1 MSPKMQSTKTLIETY
16 YTAFN
21 AGDIDGMIACLAPDV
36 AHHVN
41 EGQVRRG
48 AIAFRAFCDHMAR
61 CYAER
66 LDDMVIMATPDGTR
80 AAAEFT
86 VHGTYKATDKGL
98 PEAHGQSYALP
109 AGGFF
114 TIRDGQIAR
123 IVTYYN
129 LADWVAQVSG

>member
-1 MSPKMQSTKTLIETY
+1 MDDTPALVARY
-16 YTAFN
+16 YAAFN
-21 AGDIDGMIACLAPDV
+21 AGDADGMIACLAPDV

-41 EGQVRRG
+41 EGQIRRG

-61 CYAER
+61 CYSER
-66 LDDMVIMATPDGTR
+66 LEDIVIMATPDGTR

-86 VHGTYKATDKGL
+86 VHGSYLVTEKGL
-98 PEAHGQSYALP
+98 PEARGQSYTLP

-114 TIRDGQIAR
+114 TVRDGQIAR

-129 LADWVAQVSG
+129 LADWVAQVSR

>member
-1 MSPKMQSTKTLIETY
+1 MDEAITLIKRY
-16 YTAFN
+16 YSAFN
-21 AGDIDGMIACLAPDV
+21 DGDADAMIACLAPDV

-48 AIAFRAFCDHMAR
+48 TIAFRAFCDHMAH

-66 LDDMVIMATPDGTR
+66 LEDIVVMATADGSR

-86 VHGTYKATDKGL
+86 VRGTYLATDAGL
-98 PEAHGQSYALP
+98 PEARGQSYVLP

-114 TIRDGQIAR
+114 SIRDGQISR

-129 LADWVAQVSG
+129 LAEWVAQVSK

>member
-1 MSPKMQSTKTLIETY
+1 MSDTHALITRY
-16 YTAFN
+16 YAAFN
-21 AGDIDGMIACLAPDV
+21 AGDIDAMIACLSPDV

-48 AIAFRAFCDHMAR
+48 TIAFRAFCDHMAR

-66 LDDMVIMATPDGTR
+66 LDDMVIMTTPDGTR

-86 VHGTYKATDKGL
+86 VHGTYLATDKGL
-98 PEAHGQSYALP
+98 PPAHGQTYTLP

-114 TIRDGQIAR
+114 TIRDGQISR

-129 LADWVAQVSG
+129 LADWMAQVSA

>member
-1 MSPKMQSTKTLIETY
+1 MDEAITLIKRY
-16 YTAFN
+16 YAAFN
-21 AGDIDGMIACLAPDV
+21 DGDRDVMIACVAPDV

-41 EGQVRRG
+41 EGQIRRG
-48 AIAFRAFCDHMAR
+48 TVAFRAFCDHMAR

-66 LDDMVIMATPDGTR
+66 LEDIVVMATENGHR

-86 VHGTYKATDKGL
+86 VRGTYLATDSGL
-98 PEAHGQSYALP
+98 PEARGQSYVLP

-114 TIRDGQIAR
+114 SIRDGQISR

-129 LADWVAQVSG
+129 LADWVAQVSK

>member
-1 MSPKMQSTKTLIETY
+1 MHETAIALITRY
-16 YTAFN
+16 YAAFN
-21 AGDIDGMIACLAPDV
+21 AGDIDAMIACLAPDI

-41 EGQVRRG
+41 EGQVRHG
-48 AIAFRAFCDHMAR
+48 TAAFRAFCDHMAT

-66 LDDMVIMATPDGTR
+66 LEDMVIMASRDGRR

-86 VHGTYKATDKGL
+86 VNGTYLATDAGL
-98 PEAHGQSYALP
+98 PPARGQTYRLP

-114 TIRDGQIAR
+114 SIRDGRISR

-129 LADWVAQVSG
+129 LADWVAQVSAA

>member
-1 MSPKMQSTKTLIETY
+1 MEDAITLIKRY
-16 YTAFN
+16 YSAFN
-21 AGDIDGMIACLAPDV
+21 EGDADAMIACLAPDV

-48 AIAFRAFCDHMAR
+48 TVAFRAFCDHMAR

-66 LDDMVIMATPDGTR
+66 LEDVVIMATPDGTR

-86 VHGTYKATDKGL
+86 VRGTYLATDGDL
-98 PEAHGQSYALP
+98 PAAHGQSYVLP

-114 TIRDGQIAR
+114 SVRDGQISR

-129 LADWVAQVSG
+129 LADWVAQVSK